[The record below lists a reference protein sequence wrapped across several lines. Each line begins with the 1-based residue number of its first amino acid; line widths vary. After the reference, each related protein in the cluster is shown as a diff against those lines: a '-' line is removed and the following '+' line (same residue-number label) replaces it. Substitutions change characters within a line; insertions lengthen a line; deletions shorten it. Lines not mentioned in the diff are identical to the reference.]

1 VKLSRAG
8 LVINGDPF
16 YSPKIGI
23 SPFSL
28 SSPKNP
34 QSIDAKGIDKLNQ
47 IFQSSAWTFTESGK
61 SAIDLALNSLSL
73 ERDDEVWIQ
82 TSSGNSYVSRCVTQK
97 ISNYCNWS
105 MEKSAKTKVIY
116 FIHDFGR
123 DGSQQIEHLRVTGM
137 PIIEDAAYGLIT
149 AKEGK
154 WDFSR
159 SEFLLFSFPKVFEM
173 QFGGILCGTGVRKT
187 QSGELVNFVARGAS
201 KWILS
206 SEDIFTRRRHIYS
219 LLKLEFEK
227 LGFTASYALAEH
239 ENPGV
244 FMFETDR
251 EMQLDD
257 LKIFFNEHGCE
268 SSVFYGRSSYF
279 VPVHQQLDE
288 NLIKYFADVLLA
300 FISGSQND

>member
-1 VKLSRAG
+1 MKLSRAG
-8 LVINGDPF
+8 LIINGDPF

-34 QSIDAKGIDKLNQ
+34 QNIDLKGMDKLNQ

-73 ERDDEVWIQ
+73 KRDDEVWIQ

-123 DGSQQIEHLRVTGM
+123 DGSRQIDQLRVAGM

-149 AKEGK
+149 AKEGG

-173 QFGGILCGTGVRKT
+173 QFGGILSGTGVRKSQT
-187 QSGELVNFVARGAS
+187 GELIDFVAKGAS
-201 KWILS
+201 KWILN
-206 SEDIFTRRRHIYS
+206 SEDIFVRRRLIYS
-219 LLKLEFEK
+219 LLESEFEK
-227 LGFTASYALAEH
+227 LGFIASYSLSEH

-244 FMFETDR
+244 FMFETDP
-251 EMQLDD
+251 EMQLED
-257 LKIFFNEHGCE
+257 LKIFYNEHGCE
-268 SSVFYGRSSYF
+268 SSVFYGRTSYF
-279 VPVHQQLDE
+279 LPVHQQLDE
-288 NLIKYFADVLLA
+288 NLIKYFADILRA
-300 FISGSQND
+300 FRSDKQND

>member
-34 QSIDAKGIDKLNQ
+34 QNIDLKGMDKLNQ

-61 SAIDLALNSLSL
+61 NAIDLALNSLSL
-73 ERDDEVWIQ
+73 KRDDEVWIQ

-105 MEKSAKTKVIY
+105 MVKSTKTKVIY

-123 DGSQQIEHLRVTGM
+123 DGSRQLDQLRVTGM

-149 AKEGK
+149 AKEGR

-173 QFGGILCGTGVRKT
+173 QFGGILCGTGVRKS
-187 QSGELVNFVARGAS
+187 QSGELVDFVARGAS
-201 KWILS
+201 KWILN
-206 SEDIFTRRRHIYS
+206 SEDIFARRRLMYS
-219 LLKLEFEK
+219 LLALEFEK
-227 LGFTASYALAEH
+227 LGSAASYSLSEH

-244 FMFETDR
+244 FMFETDP
-251 EMQLDD
+251 ETQLDD
-257 LKIFFNEHGCE
+257 LKIFFNAHGCE
-268 SSVFYGRSSYF
+268 SSVFYGRFSYF
-279 VPVHQQLDE
+279 LPVHQQLDE
-288 NLIKYFADVLLA
+288 NLIKYFADIFLA
-300 FISGSQND
+300 FNLDSQK